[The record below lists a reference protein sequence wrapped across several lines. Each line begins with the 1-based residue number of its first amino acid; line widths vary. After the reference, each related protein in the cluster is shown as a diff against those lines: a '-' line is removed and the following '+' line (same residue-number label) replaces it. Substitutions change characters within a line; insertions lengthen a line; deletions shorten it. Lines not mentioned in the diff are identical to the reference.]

1 MKLQCRLGSCP
12 VCRALQLA
20 LHCCPVVYAAAA
32 CILLLHSSHAVIVH
46 AVFAMQ
52 VEVNRS
58 LQNQLK
64 LVSHNPISS
73 DS

>member
-1 MKLQCRLGSCP
+1 MPCVQSI
-12 VCRALQLA
+12 AAYLA
-20 LHCCPVVYAAAA
+20 CCPVVYAAAA
-32 CILLLHSSHAVIVH
+32 CILLLHSSYAMIVNAVS
-46 AVFAMQ
+46 ATQ

>member
-1 MKLQCRLGSCP
+1 MPCVQSIIAR
-12 VCRALQLA
+12 
-20 LHCCPVVYAAAA
+20 CPVVYAAAA
-32 CILLLHSSHAVIVH
+32 CIFMLHSSYAMIVN
-46 AVFAMQ
+46 AVFATQ

-64 LVSHNPISS
+64 LESHNPISS

>member
-1 MKLQCRLGSCP
+1 MLCLQRIAAC
-12 VCRALQLA
+12 LA
-20 LHCCPVVYAAAA
+20 RHPVVFAAAA
-32 CILLLHSSHAVIVH
+32 CILLLHSRYAMIVNP
-46 AVFAMQ
+46 VSAMQ